1 MDMNFDCIIGIDPGS
16 NGGLAILRPNQNVQ
30 TIRMPKDL
38 KELKGYFDYINSICK
53 RPIIFLE
60 KVQLRHDDVGSPGKA
75 FRIQQ
80 LLASFQKLKDII
92 EFANIPYC
100 LVHPISWQSYLKL
113 VKKNEEKKER
123 KNRYKSAAEYYYPE
137 IKATLWNADA
147 VLIMHF
153 GRLKRQNE
161 PDWISK
167 NLPSDVKDSI
177 FG

>member
-1 MDMNFDCIIGIDPGS
+1 MNMNFDCIIGVDPGS
-16 NGGLAILRPNQNVQ
+16 NGGLAIWRPNQNVQ

-75 FRIQQ
+75 FRIKQ
-80 LLASFQKLKDII
+80 LLESFQKLKDII

-100 LVHPISWQSYLKL
+100 LVHPISWQIYLKL

-123 KNRYKSAAEYYYPE
+123 KNRYKRAAEFYYPE
-137 IKATLWNADA
+137 INATLWNADA

-153 GRLKRQNE
+153 GRLKRQND